1 MPLPR
6 THSEERAETEF
17 TRHYQL
23 LRRQTLGAWAIAILL
38 MGCMLLPAFSGQGI
52 LLFLLATLSLVLFGR
67 RFYNNAWRLA
77 QHGTSNMDTLVALS
91 TGVAYLYSTF
101 NLFHPQFFLQRGLE
115 PHLYFDAASMITAF
129 ILLGRLLEARAKHR
143 TTHT

>member
-1 MPLPR
+1 
-6 THSEERAETEF
+6 
-17 TRHYQL
+17 
-23 LRRQTLGAWAIAILL
+23 
-38 MGCMLLPAFSGQGI
+38 
-52 LLFLLATLSLVLFGR
+52 
-67 RFYNNAWRLA
+67 
-77 QHGTSNMDTLVALS
+77 MDTLVALS

-143 TTHT
+143 TTHTLRRLMGCNPAKSSNYCATAVNA